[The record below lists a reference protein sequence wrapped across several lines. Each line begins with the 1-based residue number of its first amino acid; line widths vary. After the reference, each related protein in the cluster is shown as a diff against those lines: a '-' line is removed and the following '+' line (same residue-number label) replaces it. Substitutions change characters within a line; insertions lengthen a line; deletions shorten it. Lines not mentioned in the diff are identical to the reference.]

1 MNGPRPRPGL
11 PLRAYRR
18 AAAAPR
24 IAHWLDGNEGPAAL
38 ASELAG
44 ATTDPE
50 SLRRY
55 PDERLL
61 CAELAARFDL
71 APEQVVLGAG
81 ADELLDRL
89 CRAFLAPGQRLV
101 APVPCFAMLPHYAAL
116 AGAEFVGVPWRRGP
130 LPMAALQAQATTA
143 AMVVA
148 TAPNNPTG
156 LSATAAELCA
166 LAAASP
172 QTLFAADLAYV
183 EFASDDP
190 TAALLRLPNVVVV
203 RTFSKAYG
211 LAGLRV
217 GYALGPAE
225 LVHAVR
231 VCGSP
236 YPCSGPSL
244 ALCRQALQR
253 GPDAEALQTI
263 AHGRRELAALLARC
277 GFAVVP
283 SEANF
288 VLAHATDRAIALDF
302 AQQLAAAGIAVRTFD
317 GDDPHLATAVRTTVP
332 GDPQALQNL
341 LHAIAATAP
350 PATARPKGTTS

>member
-18 AAAAPR
+18 AASAPR

-38 ASELAG
+38 AGEFASAS
-44 ATTDPE
+44 ADPE
-50 SLRRY
+50 ALRRY

-61 CAELAARFDL
+61 CAELAARHGL
-71 APEQVVLGAG
+71 AAEQVVLGAG

-116 AGAEFVGVPWRRGP
+116 AGAEFVGVPWPNGP
-130 LPMAALQAQATTA
+130 LPLRELQALAPDAAL
-143 AMVVA
+143 VVA
-148 TAPNNPTG
+148 TSPNNPTG
-156 LSATAAELCA
+156 LSATAAELGA
-166 LAAASP
+166 LAAAAP

-183 EFASDDP
+183 EFASHDP
-190 TAALLRLPNVVVV
+190 TAALLQLPNVVVV

-225 LVHAVR
+225 LLHAVR
-231 VCGSP
+231 ICGSP

-253 GPDAEALQTI
+253 GPDANALRTI
-263 AHGRRELAALLARC
+263 ARGRRELEALLTRR

-288 VLAHATDRAIALDF
+288 VLAHATDRTTARDF
-302 AQQLAAAGIAVRTFD
+302 AQQLAATGIAVRTFD
-317 GDDPHLATAVRTTVP
+317 GDDPHLAAAVRTTVP
-332 GDPQALQNL
+332 GEPLALQNL
-341 LHAIAATAP
+341 LHAIAATELP
-350 PATARPKGTTS
+350 PTTSPGGTS